1 MTVEEQPVTSE
12 STPRPF
18 IEIPKLW
25 FQLSQM
31 SETFFAKEIFHASAT
46 NTFLGILA
54 YTAISTTISVFLT
67 LLRSIINSFA
77 SFSATQVASLG
88 TSVLILCCLGIIVIP
103 ISFYLN
109 NGITYAS
116 ALIFGGKGNFVSQT
130 YLGSLFFVPIG
141 LISSLISFV
150 TLIPRIGDYISY
162 VFLLGVVMFNIFF
175 TVRSFKVVHSF
186 TTARA
191 VAAVVSPLLL
201 LLIPIGIIGVL
212 MFMGPVI
219 GNVFSAINSSL
230 STPMP

>member
-12 STPRPF
+12 NTPRPF

-25 FQLSQM
+25 FQLNQM
-31 SETFFAKEIFHASAT
+31 SESFFAKEISHASAT
-46 NTFLGILA
+46 NTFFGVLT
-54 YTAISTTISVFLT
+54 YTAISTTISVFLS
-67 LLRSIINSFA
+67 LLRSITNSFTN
-77 SFSATQVASLG
+77 SSATQVASLG
-88 TSVLILCCLGIIVIP
+88 TTVLFLCCLGIIITP

-116 ALIFGGKGNFVSQT
+116 ALIFGGKGKFVSQT

-141 LISSLISFV
+141 LISSLLSFV
-150 TLIPRIGDYISY
+150 TLIPKIGDYISY
-162 VFLLGVVMFNIFF
+162 VFLLGIVIFNIFF

-191 VAAVVSPLLL
+191 VAAVVLPLLL
-201 LLIPIGIIGVL
+201 LLIPIGIIGIL
-212 MFMGPVI
+212 MAMGPVI